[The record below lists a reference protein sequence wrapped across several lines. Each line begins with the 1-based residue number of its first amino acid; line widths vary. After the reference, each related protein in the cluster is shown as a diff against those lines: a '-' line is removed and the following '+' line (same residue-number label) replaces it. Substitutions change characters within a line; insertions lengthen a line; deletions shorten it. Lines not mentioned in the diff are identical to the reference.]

1 MNCKEIEIWL
11 YDYVEGRISDSR
23 KTSIEKHLST
33 CNDCKMQLRVLKETL
48 SVIEEQKTLTPADNI
63 DSYVLDAILSNNE
76 RKTIRLNNF
85 RWIQQIAAVILIA
98 FSIGSGIFIGN
109 NLYQPETYSS
119 ESNFWSNELYIE
131 NTGSIDIETILYE

>member
-11 YDYVEGRISDSR
+11 YDYVEGRISDSQ
-23 KTSIEKHLST
+23 KSSIEKHLST
-33 CNDCKMQLRVLKETL
+33 CNDCKMQLRVMKETL
-48 SVIEEQKTLTPADNI
+48 SVIEEQKALIPADDM
-63 DSYVLDAILSNNE
+63 DSLVLNTLLSNDDT
-76 RKTIRLNNF
+76 KIIRLNTF

-109 NLYQPETYSS
+109 SLYQPTMYTS

-131 NTGSIDIETILYE
+131 NTGSLDIETILYE